1 MSAPI
6 ILIDIDGV
14 IAPFTATR
22 VLEGSIIEEVRGFG
36 DVIILADRIADLVRI
51 SEKTGAELLFH
62 TSWETGAA
70 NDAFRHHF
78 GRDLEALPDPAEG
91 RVAIWWKLDA
101 IEDKAAQ
108 WATEGRRV
116 VWLDDMLADGNDF
129 DETWGELGEAAAA
142 RVGLP
147 LLTVTP
153 GKYVGL
159 TREHIAAIE
168 GFLS

>member
-14 IAPFTATR
+14 IAPFTTTR
-22 VLEGSIIEEVRGFG
+22 VPEGSIIEEVSGFG
-36 DVIILADRIADLVRI
+36 DVIILADRIADIVRI

-62 TSWETGAA
+62 TSWETGWA

-78 GRDLEALPDPAEG
+78 GRDLEALPKSEKRP
-91 RVAIWWKLDA
+91 VVWWKLDA
-101 IEDKAAQ
+101 IEDKAPR
-108 WATEGRRV
+108 WAAEGRRV

-168 GFLS
+168 EFLS